1 MYLMCHIIT
10 IWVRIWNSV
19 FGTCSVFGTE
29 SVFGNWNSVFGIKD
43 CGRIATGRSHN
54 ASHMSH
60 HRQSIPTLNWNPDQ
74 IPALLY
80 MWAMMRMVTMIVLMM
95 IMVHSKAWLNQVK
108 FLKAAANRRSVIA
121 LKRNI

>member
-80 MWAMMRMVTMIVLMM
+80 NVGHDEDGDYDGDGNGDDQDVL
-95 IMVHSKAWLNQVK
+95 KGLDEC
-108 FLKAAANRRSVIA
+108 
-121 LKRNI
+121 